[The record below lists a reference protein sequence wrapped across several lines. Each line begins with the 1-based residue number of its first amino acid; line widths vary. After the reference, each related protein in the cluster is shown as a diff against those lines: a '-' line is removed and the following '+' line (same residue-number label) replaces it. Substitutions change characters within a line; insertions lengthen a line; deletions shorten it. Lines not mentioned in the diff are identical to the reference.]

1 MCPNAITATIAKHRI
16 VCDAKGN
23 VKERHPT
30 CGAAHARAVTAG
42 ERDRVEAGGLEFQK
56 SCAFVE
62 EGGRACQK
70 PALVSANAVYV

>member
-1 MCPNAITATIAKHRI
+1 MPPLPNHRI

-30 CGAAHARAVTAG
+30 CGAAHARALTAG

-56 SCAFVE
+56 SCAFVG
-62 EGGRACQK
+62 EGGRACLE
-70 PALVSANAVYV
+70 PALVPANAVYV